1 MWTDKSIKAVKPRIT
16 RYRLSEDTNQRG
28 IGRLVLDIQ
37 PSGVKTFYFQYFRNG
52 VRKYSKIGVYKQSA
66 KGHGYT
72 LSEARDRALEYSD
85 IHKRGKD
92 VQLYLAEQKYAESER
107 IRQLEM
113 ARDQGTFEQLL
124 DSYLSNLEM
133 RKKRSIGN
141 IRHALKLYVRK
152 PFPELLRKNSNEINS
167 THISLILRRMMDKGI
182 TTQSNRVRSML
193 HAAFQHG
200 ITQDNDPRRY
210 KEEGV
215 LFGLLLNPV
224 SSVPKQADF
233 ERVGEHV
240 ISEDEI
246 KLVWEALEKQ
256 TPIVES
262 VIKLALITGQRP
274 GEIIRL
280 KWENF
285 NIREKTMLIPSNVS
299 KNSIDHIV
307 PLSLLGF
314 SVVKK
319 LKKETGEFD
328 YAFPGVQSGYYS
340 EHTHINN
347 TTVAKAVREI
357 CKEEKDVSKFVPR
370 DIRRTVKTFMGKAGI
385 SKELRDRIQ
394 NHALTD
400 VSAKHYD
407 RYDYMKEKLHGL
419 TIWNDYL
426 ELIINPEKNVTHI
439 GKKRA

>member
-1 MWTDKSIKAVKPRIT
+1 MWTDRSIKAFKPRTT

-28 IGRLVLDIQ
+28 VGRLVLDIQ
-37 PSGVKTFYFQYFRNG
+37 PSGVKTFYFQYFRDG
-52 VRKYSKIGVYKQSA
+52 ARKYSKIGVYKQSA
-66 KGHGYT
+66 KEPGYT
-72 LSEARDRALEYSD
+72 LSEARERSLEYSD
-85 IHKRGKD
+85 IHKRGRD
-92 VQLYLAEQKYAESER
+92 VQLYLEEQKHTERER
-107 IRQLEM
+107 IRQLEI
-113 ARDQGTFEQLL
+113 ARNQGTFEQLL

-133 RKKRSIGN
+133 RKKRSISN

-152 PFPELLRKNSNEINS
+152 PFPELLGKNSNEITS

-200 ITQDNDPRRY
+200 IAQDNDPRRY

-224 SSVPKQADF
+224 PKQPDF
-233 ERVGEHV
+233 ERTGEHV

-246 KLVWEALEKQ
+246 KLIWEALPNQ
-256 TPIVES
+256 TPTIES

-280 KWENF
+280 RWEDF
-285 NIREKTMLIPSNVS
+285 DIKEKTILIPSSIS

-307 PLSLLGF
+307 PLAALGIR
-314 SVVKK
+314 VVKE
-319 LKKETGEFD
+319 LKKETCEFD
-328 YAFPGVQSGYYS
+328 YAFPGVKSGYYNNK
-340 EHTHINN
+340 THIN
-347 TTVAKAVREI
+347 TTTIAKAVREI
-357 CKEEKDVSKFVPR
+357 CKEEKDVTKFVPR
-370 DIRRTVKTFMGKAGI
+370 DIRRTVKTLMGKAGI

-407 RYDYMKEKLHGL
+407 RYDYMKEKRHGL

-426 ELIINPEKNVTHI
+426 ELIISPRKKVTHI
-439 GKKRA
+439 RKKRA

>member
-1 MWTDKSIKAVKPRIT
+1 MWTDKSIKAFKPRT
-16 RYRLSEDTNQRG
+16 ARYRLSEDTNQRG
-28 IGRLVLDIQ
+28 VGRLVLDIQ
-37 PSGVKTFYFQYFRNG
+37 TSGVKTFYFQYFLNG
-52 VRKYSKIGVYKQSA
+52 VRKYARIGAYKQSA
-66 KGHGYT
+66 KEFGYT

-85 IHKRGKD
+85 IHKRGRD
-92 VQLYLAEQKYAESER
+92 VQLYLEEQKHIERER
-107 IRQLEM
+107 IRQLEI
-113 ARDQGTFEQLL
+113 ASNQGTFEQLL

-133 RKKRSIGN
+133 RKKRSINN
-141 IRHALKLYVRK
+141 IRHALNLYVRK
-152 PFPELLRKNSNEINS
+152 PFPELLGKNSSEITS

-200 ITQDNDPRRY
+200 IAQDNDPRRY

-233 ERVGEHV
+233 ERVGEHA

-246 KLVWEALEKQ
+246 KLVWEALPNQ
-256 TPIVES
+256 TPVIES
-262 VIKLALITGQRP
+262 VLKLALITGQRP

-280 KWENF
+280 RWEDF
-285 NIREKTMLIPSNVS
+285 NINEKTMLIPSNIS
-299 KNSIDHIV
+299 KNSVAHIV
-307 PLSLLGF
+307 PLAALGIR
-314 SVVKK
+314 VIKE
-319 LKKETGEFD
+319 LKKETGEFA

-340 EHTHINN
+340 NKTHINS
-347 TTVAKAVREI
+347 TTIAKAVREI
-357 CKEEKDVSKFVPR
+357 CAEDKDVTKFVPR

-385 SKELRDRIQ
+385 TKELRDRIQ

-407 RYDYMKEKLHGL
+407 RYDYMKEKRLGL
-419 TIWNDYL
+419 KVWNDYL
-426 ELIINPEKNVTHI
+426 ELIINPRKKVTHI
-439 GKKRA
+439 SKRRA